1 MNTQTVGHTLRRLVS
16 VTTAVTSA
24 LETLIKEK
32 SLGFAKRFVD
42 KWLDMILPQNEIV
55 KSLITAGPRTTPLDR
70 SPRAAGPIKLLWNRA
85 ALGSPPRPEVTG
97 TIPFAPI
104 HKGQRNRRQSLVS
117 LTDLTDLRF
126 KRAMIATLHCRRFPV
141 CLVVLLVG
149 LICTATGS
157 RAADRPNILWISL
170 EDISPDL
177 GCYGDEYAV
186 TPNIDAL
193 ASEGCRFTRA
203 FTHAGVCAPSRSGLI
218 TGMYPTTIG
227 THYMRCKGVP
237 PAYVKCFTEYLRA
250 AGYYC
255 TNDSKTDYNF
265 DAPLTAWDDSRPG
278 AHWRNRPTKETPF
291 FAVINLT
298 TTHESQIRL
307 AEAQLQQR
315 RDTLA
320 PHELHDPAKAPLPPY
335 YPDTPVV
342 RRDMANYYD
351 NLTWTD
357 RRVGQILKSLKDDG
371 LADSTIVFC
380 WGDHG
385 RGLPR
390 HKRWIY
396 DSGIRVPLIV
406 RWPGKIEPG
415 SVRDDLVC
423 FLDFA
428 PTMLSLAGMERP
440 KHLQGQVFLG
450 EERADEREYIF
461 AARDRMDETLDII
474 RGVRDKRFK
483 YIRNYRPDLTYAQRI
498 TYMDEM
504 PTMKEW
510 RRLAAADKLS
520 GAQKIFFQSTK
531 PVEEFYDTEADPHE
545 INNLAG
551 NPKYAEALERLR
563 AAHDKWREETGDL
576 GLIPEGELME
586 RVRPGG
592 KWSVT
597 ENPTIEIKEG
607 KWTIACA
614 TEGAS
619 IAYRLADPSE
629 RPPRDVEAKGKRKK
643 SAASPERWLLYTG
656 PIELPSEK
664 KLYARACRLGF
675 RDSAVVASP

>member
-1 MNTQTVGHTLRRLVS
+1 MKIDLVCRGMLIWLIAGVSCLGLVS
-16 VTTAVTSA
+16 ARA
-24 LETLIKEK
+24 
-32 SLGFAKRFVD
+32 
-42 KWLDMILPQNEIV
+42 
-55 KSLITAGPRTTPLDR
+55 
-70 SPRAAGPIKLLWNRA
+70 RAAE
-85 ALGSPPRPEVTG
+85 RP
-97 TIPFAPI
+97 
-104 HKGQRNRRQSLVS
+104 S
-117 LTDLTDLRF
+117 
-126 KRAMIATLHCRRFPV
+126 
-141 CLVVLLVG
+141 
-149 LICTATGS
+149 
-157 RAADRPNILWISL
+157 ILWISL

-193 ASEGCRFTRA
+193 AKEGCRFTRA
-203 FTHAGVCAPSRSGLI
+203 FTHAGVCAPSRSGII
-218 TGMYPTTIG
+218 TGMHPTTIG
-227 THYMRCKGVP
+227 THFMRCKGVP
-237 PAYVKCFTEYLRA
+237 PAHVKCFTEYLRA

-265 DAPLTAWDDSRPG
+265 DAPLTAWDDNRAG

-307 AEAQLQQR
+307 PEPQLQQR
-315 RDTLA
+315 RDSLA

-351 NLTWTD
+351 NFTWTD
-357 RRVGQILKSLKDDG
+357 RRVGQILKDLAEDG
-371 LADSTIVFC
+371 LAESTIVFC

-406 RWPGKIEPG
+406 RWPGKLEPG
-415 SVRDDLVC
+415 SVREDLVC
-423 FLDFA
+423 FLDLA
-428 PTMLSLAGMERP
+428 PTMLALAGIERP
-440 KHLQGQVFLG
+440 VHLQGQVFLG
-450 EERADEREYIF
+450 DERGPEREYVF

-474 RGVRDKRFK
+474 RAVRDKRFK
-483 YIRNYRPDLTYAQRI
+483 YIRNYRPDLPYAQRI

-504 PTMKEW
+504 PTMQEW
-510 RRLAAADKLS
+510 RRLAAEDKLT
-520 GAQKIFFQSTK
+520 GPQKIFFELTK
-531 PVEEFYDTEADPHE
+531 PVEELYDTDADPHE
-545 INNLAG
+545 ITNLAG
-551 NPKYAEALERLR
+551 DSKYAAELARLR

-576 GLIPEGELME
+576 GLIPEAELME

-597 ENPTIEIKEG
+597 ADPTITMSGSKAA
-607 KWTIACA
+607 IACT

-619 IAYRLADPSE
+619 IAYRIGDASA
-629 RPPRDVEAKGKRKK
+629 PPREASPAIGKKGKGGKNV
-643 SAASPERWLLYTG
+643 AAPREHWLLYTG
-656 PIELPSEK
+656 PVEIPAGK
-664 KLYARACRLGF
+664 TVYAKACRLGF
-675 RDSAVVASP
+675 RDSAIAAAP